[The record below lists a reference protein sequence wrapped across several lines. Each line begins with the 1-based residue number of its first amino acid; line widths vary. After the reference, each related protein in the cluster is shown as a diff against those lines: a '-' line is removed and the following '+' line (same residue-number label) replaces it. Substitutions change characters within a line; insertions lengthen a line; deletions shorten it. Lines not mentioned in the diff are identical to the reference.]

1 MDRNYKYLFVFNK
14 ECEGYNLYWTMAG
27 NYDENSIKYR
37 LPNSDKRRTYGTT
50 TFNEIGVIECKDY
63 DDAINL
69 QRSMNEILKP
79 WQNGGGSIIKI
90 NMKQETFIDCLKAIY
105 KIMEDNDKM
114 LELFRYVAS
123 KYERYNKY
131 SGDVYFVTCEN
142 NKVKVGETGSIAYR
156 WGDLRKE
163 EQNKALDIIDVVK
176 VNDPKYVEA
185 ELHLLCRDYK
195 TNGNKTRTN
204 CPQSDKL
211 GELFIDNKETREI
224 WNNYTMNLKHLSESF
239 INDIIDGQN
248 EYEEFMAN
256 KANNKVNNI

>member
-1 MDRNYKYLFVFNK
+1 MLEDSNYKYLFVFNK
-14 ECEGYNLYWTMAG
+14 ECEGYNLYWTMTG
-27 NYDENSIKYR
+27 NYDEKSIKYR
-37 LPNSDKRRTYGTT
+37 LPNSDMRRKYGTT
-50 TFNEIGVIECKDY
+50 EFKEIGVIECKDY

-69 QRSMNEILKP
+69 QRSMNEIFKL

-90 NMKQETFIDCLKAIY
+90 NMKPETFIECLKAIY

-114 LELFRYVAS
+114 LELFKFVAS
-123 KYERYNKY
+123 KYERYNIW

-142 NKVKVGETGSIAYR
+142 NKVKVGEASSIAYR

-163 EQNKALDIIDVVK
+163 DQNKALDIIDVVK
-176 VNDPKYVEA
+176 VKDRKYVEA

-204 CPQSDKL
+204 CKASNKL

-224 WNNYTMNLKHLSESF
+224 WNNYTMNLKHLRDGF
-239 INDIIDGQN
+239 IKDIIDGQK
-248 EYEEFMAN
+248 EIEEIMAN
-256 KANNKVNNI
+256 KLKREYV